1 MQKSPLTKLYM
12 FLFTILFLAG
22 QFIAVGES
30 AFAATATATPTATV
44 TNTPTASP
52 TVTVTNTPTATPT
65 VTVTNTPT
73 ASPTATVTST
83 PTASPTATST
93 STPSPT
99 PQSGTVPAYNNEGT
113 SPDANTT
120 VGNFDGGGRSYS
132 TNALSAAGVNSN
144 AAFTFDGVT
153 FTWPAEAAGSNDN
166 WRAAGQ
172 VIPVSGSGAD
182 VALLGAAAGGQ
193 STGTI
198 TIKYSDGTTQQVT
211 VTLSDWTLNGGS
223 VSPAT
228 GDYTAVTLPYR
239 NTATGSDKT
248 KTYVFMVY
256 AALTSGK
263 TIASVTLPATVT
275 GGGMHIF
282 TIATGSVTIPPTT
295 LPAYNNEGT
304 SPDTNT
310 TVGNFDG
317 GGRSYSS
324 TALSAA
330 GVNSNAAFTFDGV
343 TFTWPAETAGSNDNW
358 RTAGQVIP
366 VSGSG
371 ADVALLGAAA
381 GGQSTGTITIKYSDG
396 TTQQVSVTLS
406 DWTLNGGSVSPAT
419 GDYTAVTLPYRNTAT
434 GADKTKTY
442 VFMVYAA
449 LTSGKTIAS
458 VTLPSTVTGGGM
470 HIFTIA
476 AGTVTIPSTTLPAYN
491 NEGTSPDT
499 NTTVGNFDGGG
510 RSYSSTALSAA
521 GVNSNASY
529 TFDGVTFTW
538 PAETA
543 GSNDNWRTAGQVVPV
558 SGSGADVALLGAAA
572 GGQSTGTITITYSDG
587 TTQQVSVTL
596 SDWTLNGG
604 SVSPATGDYTAV
616 TLPYRNTAT
625 GADQTKTYVFMVY
638 AALTSGKTI
647 VSVTLPATVTG
658 GGMHIF
664 AIASGTVNIP
674 PTNLPAYNSEGTSPD
689 TNTTVGN
696 FDGGGRSYSINALS
710 AAGINSGASLTVDGI
725 SFAWPKEAAGSNDN
739 WSAAGQVIPV
749 SGSGSELAFLGGAV
763 GGKSSGTVTITYTDG
778 TTQTATL
785 EFTDWAI
792 GGGASA
798 ILPDNTIAAYMT
810 YRNTAT
816 GQQYLA
822 LYLFMAYIPVTSGK
836 TVATVTLPTTL
847 TGGGMHIFA
856 VSQGNTPNVPAATSN
871 QSLQTYLGGNTRS
884 SYFPNETQFTSAD
897 SANIAMQWAAKAG
910 GAANVQPLVVN
921 NVLYWGTWDGVFH
934 ATNLSGVDIW
944 TQNLGVLTVSTCAPP
959 SAGIAGTATYGSVN
973 GTAAI
978 FVGGGDGNFYALNA
992 STGAILWKTM
1002 IAPPPANFIWDSP
1015 AVYNGSVFIGISSF
1029 GDCPDSQGMLDK
1041 LDINT
1046 GTIQSVFDIVPATCT
1061 GGGMWGSPAIDTATG
1076 IMYIATGNQ
1085 NLGTGP
1091 CTDEPYAQAVVA
1103 INTTNMTAVGS
1114 WQIMPSTATG
1124 DSDFGSTPT
1133 LFTATINGV
1142 VRQLVG
1148 VGNKNG
1154 LYYTFDRTNI
1164 TAGPIWSTQV
1174 AIGGDCPDCGNGT
1187 ISPSVFDGNTLY
1199 IAAGQVTVNGVT
1211 YSSNLMAVNPA
1222 TGAIIWRTYFFQGYI
1237 LSAVSAVKG
1246 VLFTGVGNSLVAINA
1261 ANGALLYQYIDT
1273 STAYSLF
1280 YGAPAVVN
1288 NVVYATNYDGTLFS
1302 FTVK

>member
-1 MQKSPLTKLYM
+1 MQKSPQTKLYM
-12 FLFTILFLAG
+12 FLFTILFLFG
-22 QFIAVGES
+22 QFMA
-30 AFAATATATPTATV
+30 AHRTANAATVVSATF
-44 TNTPTASP
+44 
-52 TVTVTNTPTATPT
+52 
-65 VTVTNTPT
+65 TPT
-73 ASPTATVTST
+73 ASPTATSTATAT

-93 STPSPT
+93 SNPTPT
-99 PQSGTVPAYNNEGT
+99 PQNGTAPAYNNEGT
-113 SPDANTT
+113 SPDTNTT

-153 FTWPAEAAGSNDN
+153 FTWPTEAAGSNDN
-166 WRAAGQ
+166 WRTAGQ
-172 VIPVSGSGAD
+172 VVPISGSGAD
-182 VALLGAAAGGQ
+182 IALLGAAAGGQ

-198 TIKYSDGTTQQVT
+198 S
-211 VTLSDWTLNGGS
+211 
-223 VSPAT
+223 
-228 GDYTAVTLPYR
+228 
-239 NTATGSDKT
+239 
-248 KTYVFMVY
+248 
-256 AALTSGK
+256 
-263 TIASVTLPATVT
+263 
-275 GGGMHIF
+275 
-282 TIATGSVTIPPTT
+282 
-295 LPAYNNEGT
+295 
-304 SPDTNT
+304 
-310 TVGNFDG
+310 
-317 GGRSYSS
+317 
-324 TALSAA
+324 
-330 GVNSNAAFTFDGV
+330 
-343 TFTWPAETAGSNDNW
+343 
-358 RTAGQVIP
+358 
-366 VSGSG
+366 
-371 ADVALLGAAA
+371 
-381 GGQSTGTITIKYSDG
+381 IKYSDG
-396 TTQQVSVTLS
+396 TTQQVSVTFS
-406 DWTLNGGSVSPAT
+406 DWTLNGGSVSPAS
-419 GDYTAVTLPYRNTAT
+419 GDYIAASLPYRNTAT
-434 GADKTKTY
+434 GKDTTKSY
-442 VFMVYAA
+442 IFMA
-449 LTSGKTIAS
+449 
-458 VTLPSTVTGGGM
+458 
-470 HIFTIA
+470 
-476 AGTVTIPSTTLPAYN
+476 
-491 NEGTSPDT
+491 
-499 NTTVGNFDGGG
+499 
-510 RSYSSTALSAA
+510 
-521 GVNSNASY
+521 
-529 TFDGVTFTW
+529 
-538 PAETA
+538 
-543 GSNDNWRTAGQVVPV
+543 
-558 SGSGADVALLGAAA
+558 
-572 GGQSTGTITITYSDG
+572 
-587 TTQQVSVTL
+587 
-596 SDWTLNGG
+596 
-604 SVSPATGDYTAV
+604 
-616 TLPYRNTAT
+616 
-625 GADQTKTYVFMVY
+625 Y

-664 AIASGTVNIP
+664 AIATGSVNVSPPSNVPSYNNEGTSPDTNTTVGNFDGGGRSYSSNALSAAGVNSNAAFTFDGVTFTWPTETAGSNDNWRTAGQVVPISGSGADIALLGAASGGQSTGTITITYSDGTTQQVSVIFSDWTLNGGSVAPASGDYIAASLPYRNSATGKDNTKSYVFMAYASLTSGKTIASVTLPATVTGGAMHVFAIATGSVNVP

-725 SFAWPKEAAGSNDN
+725 SFAWPTEAAGSPDN

-749 SGSGSELAFLGGAV
+749 SGSGSELAFLGAAI

-816 GQQYLA
+816 GPQYLA
-822 LYLFMAYIPVTSGK
+822 LYLFMAYIPVTAGK
-836 TVATVTLPTTL
+836 TVASVTLPTTL
-847 TGGGMHIFA
+847 TGGGMHVFS
-856 VSQGNTPNVPAATSN
+856 VSQGNMPNVPAAVSN
-871 QSLQTYLGGNTRS
+871 QSLQTYLGSNARS
-884 SYFPNETQFTSAD
+884 SYFPNETQFTSTD
-897 SANIAMQWAAKAG
+897 SVNLAMQWAAKAG

-921 NVLYWGTWDGVFH
+921 NVLYWGTWDGIFH
-934 ATNLSGVDIW
+934 ATNLSGVDIR
-944 TQNLGVLTVSTCAPP
+944 TQNLGTLTVSTCAPP

-1015 AVYNGSVFIGISSF
+1015 AVYNGSVYIGLSSF
-1029 GDCPDSQGMLDK
+1029 GDCPDSQGMVDK
-1041 LDINT
+1041 LDVNT
-1046 GTIQSVFDIVPATCT
+1046 GTIQSVFDTVPATCT
-1061 GGGMWGSPAIDTATG
+1061 GGGLWGSPAIDTATG

-1103 INTTNMTAVGS
+1103 INTTNMSAVGS

-1133 LFTATINGV
+1133 LFTATINGA

-1154 LYYTFDRTNI
+1154 LYYAFDRTNI
-1164 TAGPIWSTQV
+1164 TAGPLWTTQV

-1187 ISPSVFDGNTLY
+1187 ISPSVFDGSTLY

-1222 TGAIIWRTYFFQGYI
+1222 TGAIIWRDYFFQGYI

-1246 VLFTGVGNSLVAINA
+1246 VLFTGVGNSLVAVNA
-1261 ANGALLYQYIDT
+1261 TNGALLYQYIDT

-1280 YGAPAVVN
+1280 YGAPTIVN
-1288 NVVYATNYDGTLFS
+1288 NVVYATNYDGTLYS